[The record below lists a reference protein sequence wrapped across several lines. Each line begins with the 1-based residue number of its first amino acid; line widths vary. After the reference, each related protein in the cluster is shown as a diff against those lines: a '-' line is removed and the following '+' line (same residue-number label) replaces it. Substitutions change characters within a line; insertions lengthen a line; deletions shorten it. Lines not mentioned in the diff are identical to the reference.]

1 MRSRNTQKTN
11 NHHDGSRSR
20 RRNHRRGAVTA
31 ELALCLPMLLVTGLG
46 MIETI
51 NLVSVQA
58 RLQSVAYEAAR
69 LATRPTTSSATAA
82 TSAQVQ
88 AYGQTLLTQLGI
100 SGATVTPPDL
110 SNAPPQTVITVTV
123 SAPWSQN
130 SATSFLVS
138 NSLNLSSQA
147 TLIVE

>member
-1 MRSRNTQKTN
+1 MRSRDTQKTN
-11 NHHDGSRSR
+11 NHHGRPRGR
-20 RRNHRRGAVTA
+20 RRNHRRGAVTV

-58 RLQSVAYEAAR
+58 RLQSAAYEAAR

-100 SGATVTPPDL
+100 SGATVTSPDL
-110 SNAPPQTVITVTV
+110 SNATPQTVISVTV